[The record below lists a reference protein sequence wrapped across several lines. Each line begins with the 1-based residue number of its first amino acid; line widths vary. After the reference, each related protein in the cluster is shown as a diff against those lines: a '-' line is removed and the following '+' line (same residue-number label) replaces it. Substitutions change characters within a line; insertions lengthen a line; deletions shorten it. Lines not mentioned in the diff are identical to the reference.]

1 MAEVGK
7 LQYPRASGPLFSRGR
22 GRAPAARALEG
33 GRENP
38 GDPVKARNSG
48 QSRSAGVRQ
57 SPHRRAPH
65 RQLESEYPVRLTKL
79 PSDLEPETAE
89 PSRELRRLP
98 WTILLKGRDPTAALS
113 VTLRCSKRPCLRC
126 ACAVPV
132 PLPVL
137 LPVGHKKA
145 GRSLNDAPSERRE
158 RHGHRPDVSRRKG
171 VSCLP
176 VE

>member
-1 MAEVGK
+1 MAEPEK
-7 LQYPRASGPLFSRGR
+7 FQYPRASGRLFWRAR
-22 GRAPAARALEG
+22 GRAPTARALEG

-38 GDPVKARNSG
+38 ADPVKDRNSG
-48 QSRSAGVRQ
+48 QSRSAAARQ

-98 WTILLKGRDPTAALS
+98 WTILLEGRDPTAAPS

-126 ACAVPV
+126 ASAVPV

-145 GRSLNDAPSERRE
+145 DRNPNGAPSERRG
-158 RHGHRPDVSRRKG
+158 RHVHQPDVSRRKA
-171 VSCLP
+171 VWRLP
-176 VE
+176 AE

>member
-1 MAEVGK
+1 MAELGK
-7 LQYPRASGPLFSRGR
+7 LQYPRASGPLFSRAR

-38 GDPVKARNSG
+38 GDPVKDQNSG
-48 QSRSAGVRQ
+48 QSRSAGARQ

-65 RQLESEYPVRLTKL
+65 RQSESEYPVRLTKL

-89 PSRELRRLP
+89 PSRELRHLP
-98 WTILLKGRDPTAALS
+98 WTILLKGRDPRAAPF

-126 ACAVPV
+126 ASAVPV

-145 GRSLNDAPSERRE
+145 DWSLNGAPSERRE
-158 RHGHRPDVSRRKG
+158 RHVHRLDVSRRRA
-171 VSCLP
+171 VCCLP